1 MSTEVSPA
9 PERPEQQG
17 LTVSDYLEIALRR
30 KRELVWVTLLLFSI
44 IAIVTVVL
52 PNKYQSIA
60 TVLIEQSEIPDDFV
74 QTTVRA
80 GTRQQLGETTE
91 RVLTTGNL
99 RAIIEKHGLYPDLVE
114 ESSIDEVAREARRS
128 VQVELVSSDRPGG
141 GNLPDG
147 AIGFVV
153 AYESPSPE
161 AARIVAKELTELF
174 LRENTSQ
181 RQQAARETT
190 RFVTQEA
197 DRLSREISAVE
208 DRLSAFKEANRNVLP
223 EMQNLNMNLLR
234 RAEEQLERNDQ
245 DLREIDARIGNLQ
258 SQLAKMNPSPHLDRV
273 MALEAEYASLTA
285 TYTERHPDRI
295 RVLRELETLRQD
307 TGGVERVTNPEYVQL
322 QNQLQNTFTE
332 RQLLLSQRASIQE
345 RLDQIEWRLS
355 ETPVIEVEYRALNRE
370 HDTAVAKLQD
380 LRAKMLQA
388 ELAESL
394 EADVQA
400 ERYVLHRPASLPS
413 SPSSPNRRA
422 LFLLGFVF
430 SLGSGAGLAVLR
442 ETFDSSV
449 HGVKGVKRATG
460 VPPLAVIPYLHTD
473 VELAALR
480 KRRMLV
486 WLGVVLLLAAALV
499 LVHYQVQPLDELF
512 GDGLEQPDP
521 GSTDPVGTES

>member
-1 MSTEVSPA
+1 MSTEAPPA

-17 LTVSDYLEIALRR
+17 FTVSDYLEIALRR
-30 KRELVWVTLLLFSI
+30 KRQLIWPTLVLFSI
-44 IAIVTVVL
+44 VAVVAAVL

-74 QTTVRA
+74 RTTVLA
-80 GTRQQLGETTE
+80 DTRQQLGATTE
-91 RVLTTGNL
+91 RVRTTENL

-114 ESSIDEVAREARRS
+114 ETSIDEVARAARGS
-128 VQVELVSSDRPGG
+128 VQVEFMRSGQAGSG
-141 GNLPDG
+141 LPEG

-161 AARIVAKELTELF
+161 AARIVAQELTEMF
-174 LRENTSQ
+174 LRENTMQ
-181 RQQAARETT
+181 RQQAAGDTT

-197 DRLSREISAVE
+197 GRLAREIREVE
-208 DRLSAFKEANRNVLP
+208 DRLAAFKEANRNVLP

-245 DLREIDARIGNLQ
+245 DMRQMDAQIANLQ
-258 SQLAKMNPSPHLDRV
+258 SQLAEMNPSPHLDRV

-307 TGGVERVTNPEYVQL
+307 TGGVERVTNPGYVQL

-332 RQLLLSQRASIQE
+332 RQLFLSQRASILE
-345 RLDQIEWRLS
+345 RLDEIERRLS
-355 ETPVIEVEYRALNRE
+355 ETPVIEVEYRTLNRE

-394 EADVQA
+394 EADAKA
-400 ERYVLHRPASLPS
+400 ERYVLLRSASLPS

-422 LFLLGFVF
+422 LLLLGFVF

-442 ETFDSSV
+442 ETFDSAV

-473 VELAALR
+473 AELAALR
-480 KRRMLV
+480 KRRILLWLSVVALLV
-486 WLGVVLLLAAALV
+486 AVAAF
-499 LVHYQVQPLDELF
+499 VHYQVQPLDELF
-512 GDGLEQPDP
+512 SDGVENPDP
-521 GSTDPVGTES
+521 GSADRPSIEP